1 MLERNG
7 GIYIYA
13 AARRKNRYI
22 SALKLRGKRGKES
35 LLNWGL
41 ALLLDNKERGKHVAL
56 AWSR

>member
-22 SALKLRGKRGKES
+22 SALKLRGKKG
-35 LLNWGL
+35 
-41 ALLLDNKERGKHVAL
+41 ERKFAE
-56 AWSR
+56 